1 MNIQCFFSI
10 SKHITLIG
18 KPFILVPARTI
29 SDFYVRIKNS
39 EQKQGFIPQ
48 LHLCNGVY
56 LGNVM
61 VSNNNTKAYMKIFNT
76 NTTPQKL
83 TIPTVELIDFE
94 EVSINKEKQTN
105 TKKNLGDR
113 KEFNFYQ
120 QIFNDFINQIPK
132 INDYDQ

>member
-1 MNIQCFFSI
+1 MQE
-10 SKHITLIG
+10 T
-18 KPFILVPARTI
+18 ILVPAKTI

-56 LGNVM
+56 LGNAI
-61 VSNNNTKAYMKIFNT
+61 VSNNNNKAYMKIFNT

-94 EVSINKEKQTN
+94 EVPINEEKQTN
-105 TKKNLGDR
+105 TKTNLGNG
-113 KEFNFYQ
+113 KEFNCS
-120 QIFNDFINQIPK
+120 
-132 INDYDQ
+132 